1 MPPVG
6 ADFDCA
12 PIVIG
17 NIQIDAALMFC
28 GSHVD
33 GALRPIELRSG
44 FEEIK
49 KQSDGPGTGHAG
61 GSLVV
66 LTPQPGSKATAANG
80 PGFPVPVDHE
90 ICECHA
96 ADGVEELWFDIQIGE
111 HIERRYAC
119 ALVLSDPE
127 TVTNPVGSAARSR
140 RVARSLRRV
149 FLQSWRAT
157 LIGSMPAC
165 FHQARSSPTR

>member
-1 MPPVG
+1 M
-6 ADFDCA
+6 
-12 PIVIG
+12 VIG
-17 NIQIDAALMFC
+17 KVQIDAALMFC

-33 GALRPIELRSG
+33 GALRPIELSSG

-49 KQSDGPGTGHAG
+49 KLFDGSGTGNAA
-61 GSLVV
+61 GSLIV
-66 LTPQPGSKATAANG
+66 LTPQPGSKASAANG

-90 ICECHA
+90 ICECRA

-111 HIERRYAC
+111 HIERRYAGT
-119 ALVLSDPE
+119 LVAAPSNRNVVAD
-127 TVTNPVGSAARSR
+127 PVGPVTGSL

-149 FLQSWRAT
+149 FLHSLRAT